1 MKYNIEVTYNINE
14 VKIMFLDLVNKRES
28 CRHFL
33 EKEVEKEKLVNCIEA
48 ARLAPSACN
57 SQPWSFVVVNKKD
70 LLPEI
75 AKATQKI
82 GMNKFT
88 DKAGAFIIICQ
99 EKANFTAKVGSV
111 LQETA
116 FQDIDIGIATTHICY
131 EATSQGLS
139 TCILGMFD
147 DKKIKKA
154 LDLPKDKKIKLVI
167 AVGYAERD
175 TLRNK
180 VRKPFEEVAFFAE

>member
-1 MKYNIEVTYNINE
+1 
-14 VKIMFLDLVNKRES
+14 MFLELVNKRES

-33 EKEVEKEKLVNCIEA
+33 KKDVERSKLINCIEA

-57 SQPWSFVVVNKKD
+57 SQPWSFVVVDKEELREKV
-70 LLPEI
+70 

-88 DKAGAFIIICQ
+88 DNAGAFIVVCQ
-99 EKANFTAKVGSV
+99 EKANFTSKVGSI
-111 LQETA
+111 LQETQ
-116 FQDIDIGIATTHICY
+116 FQEIDIGIATTHICY
-131 EATSQGLS
+131 EATAQGLS

-147 DKKIKKA
+147 DKKIIEA
-154 LDLPKDKKIKLVI
+154 LSMPKNKKIRLVI

-175 TLRNK
+175 TLRKK
-180 VRKPFEEVAFFAE
+180 VRKSFDETAYFAE

>member
-1 MKYNIEVTYNINE
+1 
-14 VKIMFLDLVNKRES
+14 MFLNLVNSRES
-28 CRHFL
+28 CRRFIK
-33 EKEVEKEKLVNCIEA
+33 KEVEREKLINCIEA

-57 SQPWSFVVVNKKD
+57 SQPWSFVVVDKEE

-88 DKAGAFIIICQ
+88 DNAGAFIVVCQ

-131 EATSQGLS
+131 EATAQGLS

-147 DKKIKKA
+147 DKKNIKA
-154 LDLPKDKKIKLVI
+154 LSMPKNKKIKLVI
-167 AVGYAERD
+167 AVGYPEKE

-180 VRKPFEEVAFFAE
+180 VRKSFDEIAKFAD

>member
-1 MKYNIEVTYNINE
+1 
-14 VKIMFLDLVNKRES
+14 MFLDLVNKRES

-33 EKEVEKEKLVNCIEA
+33 EKEVEKEKLINCIEA

-57 SQPWSFVVVNKKD
+57 SQPWSFVIVNKKE
-70 LLPEI
+70 LLPEV
-75 AKATQKI
+75 AKAVQKI
-82 GMNKFT
+82 GMNKFAE
-88 DKAGAFIIICQ
+88 KAGAFIIVCQ

-116 FQDIDIGIATTHICY
+116 FQDIDIGITTSHICY
-131 EATSQGLS
+131 EATAQGLS

-147 DKKIKKA
+147 DKKIIKT
-154 LDLPKDKKIKLVI
+154 LSMPKGKKIKLVI

-175 TLRNK
+175 KLRNK
-180 VRKPFEEVAFFAE
+180 VRKSFDEVAYFAE

>member
-1 MKYNIEVTYNINE
+1 
-14 VKIMFLDLVNKRES
+14 MFMNLVNSRES

-33 EKEVEKEKLVNCIEA
+33 KKEVEREKLINCIEA

-57 SQPWSFVVVNKKD
+57 SQPWSFVIVNKEG
-70 LLPEI
+70 LLEPV

-88 DKAGAFIIICQ
+88 DNAGAFIVVCQ
-99 EKANFTAKVGSV
+99 EKANFTAKIGSV

-116 FQDIDIGIATTHICY
+116 FQDIDIGIAVTHICY
-131 EATSQGLS
+131 EATAQGLS

-147 DKKIKKA
+147 DKKIINT
-154 LDLPKDKKIKLVI
+154 LNMPKNKKIKLVI

-175 TLRNK
+175 YLRKK
-180 VRKPFEEVAFFAE
+180 VRKEFDEIAYFAE

>member
-1 MKYNIEVTYNINE
+1 
-14 VKIMFLDLVNKRES
+14 MFLDLVNKRES
-28 CRHFL
+28 CRRFTKG
-33 EKEVEKEKLVNCIEA
+33 EIEREKLVNCIEA

-57 SQPWSFVVVNKKD
+57 SQPWSFVIVDKEE
-70 LLPEI
+70 LLPEV

-88 DKAGAFIIICQ
+88 DNASAFIVVCR

-111 LQETA
+111 LQDTA
-116 FQDIDIGIATTHICY
+116 FQDIDIGIAVSHICY
-131 EATSQGLS
+131 EATAQGLS

-147 DKKIKKA
+147 DKKIIDA
-154 LDLPKDKKIKLVI
+154 LKMPRNKKIKLVI
-167 AVGYAERD
+167 AVGFAEKD

-180 VRKPFEEVAFFAE
+180 VRKSFDEIAYFAD

>member
-1 MKYNIEVTYNINE
+1 
-14 VKIMFLDLVNKRES
+14 MFLDLVNKRES
-28 CRHFL
+28 CRHFR
-33 EKEVEKEKLVNCIEA
+33 EGEIDREKLINCIEA

-57 SQPWSFVVVNKKD
+57 SQPWSFVIVDKKE
-70 LLPEI
+70 LLPEV

-88 DKAGAFIIICQ
+88 DNASAFIIVCR

-111 LQETA
+111 LQDTA
-116 FQDIDIGIATTHICY
+116 FQDIDIGIAVSHICY
-131 EATSQGLS
+131 EATAQGLS

-147 DKKIKKA
+147 DKKIIDTLKM
-154 LDLPKDKKIKLVI
+154 PKNKKIKLVI

-175 TLRNK
+175 YLRKK
-180 VRKPFEEVAFFAE
+180 VRKEFDEIAYFAE

>member
-1 MKYNIEVTYNINE
+1 
-14 VKIMFLDLVNKRES
+14 MFLDLVNKRES
-28 CRHFL
+28 CRSFKPG
-33 EKEVEKEKLVNCIEA
+33 EIDRQKLINCIEA

-57 SQPWSFVVVNKKD
+57 SQPWSFVIADKKE
-70 LLPEI
+70 LLPEV

-88 DKAGAFIIICQ
+88 EKASAFIIVCR

-111 LQETA
+111 LQDTA
-116 FQDIDIGIATTHICY
+116 FQDIDIGIAVSHICY
-131 EATSQGLS
+131 EATAQGLS

-147 DKKIKKA
+147 DKKIIDA
-154 LDLPKDKKIKLVI
+154 LKMPKNKKIKLVI
-167 AVGYAERD
+167 AVGYAEKD

-180 VRKPFEEVAFFAE
+180 VRKPFEEIAYFAE